1 MTAFDVVVLGAGSAG
16 SWVADEAVAAGRS
29 VAVVEQLR
37 VGGNCP
43 YVACIPS
50 KAMLAS
56 AHARQQARDLARLG
70 GDAAPSLGPDAAAF
84 GQAVG
89 AAMSCPTT
97 GTTPARPVSS
107 PNPASR

>member
-37 VGGNCP
+37 VGGDCP

-56 AHARQQARDLARLG
+56 AHARQQARNLARRG
-70 GDAAPSLGPDAAAF
+70 GGTGTVPGPGCGGLRPGGAAP
-84 GQAVG
+84 
-89 AAMSCPTT
+89 
-97 GTTPARPVSS
+97 R
-107 PNPASR
+107 